1 MACLEICEKY
11 EKKYQLMEGNESN
24 ILTVEDMRSVEV
36 IVLQLYQEP
45 DFKEVYEFLNG
56 KGDESKKLE
65 KTLDVW
71 TPALMRK
78 FW

>member
-1 MACLEICEKY
+1 
-11 EKKYQLMEGNESN
+11 MEGNESN
-24 ILTVEDMRSVEV
+24 VLTAEDMRSVEV

-65 KTLDVW
+65 KTLDV
-71 TPALMRK
+71 
-78 FW
+78 